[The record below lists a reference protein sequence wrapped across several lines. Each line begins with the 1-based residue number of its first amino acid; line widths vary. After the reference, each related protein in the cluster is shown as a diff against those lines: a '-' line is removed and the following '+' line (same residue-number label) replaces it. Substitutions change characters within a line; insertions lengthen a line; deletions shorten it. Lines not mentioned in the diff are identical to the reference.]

1 MQTSACRVNL
11 IWVFWLKC
19 LLDIDSQINKVII
32 ASIFVSFA
40 CWQLKHYLFRGKPF
54 FSPNSRRNVNR
65 KDSKNLQQESVN
77 LQSKRINIMRLV
89 EDLKEMSYYN
99 NSNISIEYINFSLER
114 KLLHRTKGMLTLTNK
129 QTDKYKSKSKSN
141 TNVTFCF
148 WLTLLINGGE
158 S

>member
-1 MQTSACRVNL
+1 M
-11 IWVFWLKC
+11 
-19 LLDIDSQINKVII
+19 
-32 ASIFVSFA
+32 
-40 CWQLKHYLFRGKPF
+40 
-54 FSPNSRRNVNR
+54 NR